1 MRIMKLD
8 KDKFMDINVLM
19 LASNNILGNNLRI
32 KVLAEILRYLE
43 PEGCIC
49 RSDTRRRIMN
59 ELKMS
64 SDHYRVTLHRLQ
76 QEDHIQLKGDLIY
89 PHPKYI
95 AIARS
100 EGSLL
105 ITTK

>member
-1 MRIMKLD
+1 MRILKFD
-8 KDKFMDINVLM
+8 KDKFLDINVVM
-19 LASNNILGNNLRI
+19 IASNSYLKHNTKLLL
-32 KVLAEILRYLE
+32 LAEILRYLE

-49 RSDTRRRIMN
+49 RSETRNKIRIK
-59 ELKMS
+59 LKFTLNHM
-64 SDHYRVTLHRLQ
+64 RVLLHRLQ
-76 QEDHIQLKGDLIY
+76 KEDHIQLKGDIIY

-100 EGSLL
+100 QGSLL

>member
-1 MRIMKLD
+1 MRVLKLD
-8 KDKFMDINVLM
+8 RNMFLGLSILMLIGPNKLDINIKYK
-19 LASNNILGNNLRI
+19 ILIEL
-32 KVLAEILRYLE
+32 LTFLE
-43 PEGCIC
+43 PEGLVV
-49 RSDTRRRIMN
+49 RSETRKHMRN
-59 ELKMS
+59 KFKMS
-64 SDHYRVTLHRLQ
+64 SDYYKKTLQRLQ
-76 QEDHIQLKGDLIY
+76 IEGHIQLRGDIIY